1 MSNISTLLARLEAV
15 RQTTT
20 GKWLARCPAHED
32 HDPSLSIRL
41 TDDGVVLLHCF
52 AGCEVSAILGAVGLT
67 PTDLFPPKIPTG
79 TPVSAW
85 QRPSLTASDLATL
98 LREPLTTVF
107 LFSCDRER
115 FALAHTGDHRA
126 LQDAIA
132 AIHQLLDAIP

>member
-20 GKWLARCPAHED
+20 GKWLARCPAHAD

-67 PTDLFPPKIPTG
+67 PTDLFPPKIRTS
-79 TPVSAW
+79 TPVS
-85 QRPSLTASDLATL
+85 RPSLTASDLATL
-98 LREPLTTVF
+98 LREPLATVF

-115 FALAHTGDHRA
+115 GALARTGDHRA

-132 AIHQLLDAIP
+132 AIHQLLDAIH